1 MTQSNEPTIEE
12 KNKAIALFDGY
23 EFHEGDPTHKCNFC
37 FAGDEP
43 CTPAVDRFVKDCKV
57 VFYYELKYHTSWDW
71 LMPCWNNLRTELFQ
85 CMPASGFNDGFDK
98 YGDAWKTACFNAEIQ
113 NAHKVVYSA
122 IKWLNQQKQKDG
134 KG

>member
-1 MTQSNEPTIEE
+1 MTQSNEPTIEIMNE
-12 KNKAIALFDGY
+12 AICKFIGGY
-23 EFHEGDPTHKCNFC
+23 RLHNGHINVYKGP
-37 FAGDEP
+37 DEIEWE
-43 CTPAVDRFVKDCKV
+43 TGT
-57 VFYYELKYHTSWDW
+57 YLKYHKDWNW
-71 LMPCWNNLRTELFQ
+71 LMPCWNNLRAELFQ

-134 KG
+134 EG